1 MHLDLFS
8 YLPFRPFQISCNAVL
23 VHFPSSNVSS
33 AKRRKQI
40 MFISIF
46 QNFLTKSRRSGAGGL
61 EGYCGDYISIICL
74 EVCWLSW
81 DGQIFVSTFGLT
93 ECEWSIVRTSADYLL
108 FNIVLRTFSLVERG
122 LSSVCITR
130 GFFCPSGKKR
140 AFYAVL
146 AFIRQFLVFSSN
158 LSNF

>member
-1 MHLDLFS
+1 MLIILGWAD
-8 YLPFRPFQISCNAVL
+8 
-23 VHFPSSNVSS
+23 
-33 AKRRKQI
+33 
-40 MFISIF
+40 IF
-46 QNFLTKSRRSGAGGL
+46 F
-61 EGYCGDYISIICL
+61 
-74 EVCWLSW
+74 
-81 DGQIFVSTFGLT
+81 TFGLT

-146 AFIRQFLVFSSN
+146 AYFRQFMVFSSN